1 MSTPGSHLDAK
12 TVLNLL
18 RAEVTVQRRHLQL
31 LLDQHSALLA
41 SNQPAFAAAHARYE
55 AFSVELEAHAL
66 LRRELLGETK
76 SLRELVNTFSPSEK
90 AAGNALLDGLAR
102 LIDRLRLIAVQNTEM
117 VSNQLQY
124 TQFMLSVMVRT
135 GRRNSNYGPATLTGP
150 APCENIFI
158 NQVA

>member
-1 MSTPGSHLDAK
+1 MSNLDPK

-18 RAEVTVQRRHLQL
+18 RAELTVQRKHLQL

-41 SNQPAFAAAHARYE
+41 SDQPSFAVAHAKYE
-55 AFSVELEAHAL
+55 AFSADLEAHAS
-66 LRRELLGETK
+66 LRRELLGETT
-76 SLRELVNTFSPSEK
+76 SLRTLVNTYATNER

-124 TQFMLSVMVRT
+124 TQFMLSVMVRA
-135 GRRNSNYGPATLTGP
+135 GRRNTNYGPATLSGP
-150 APCENIFI
+150 VPCENIFI